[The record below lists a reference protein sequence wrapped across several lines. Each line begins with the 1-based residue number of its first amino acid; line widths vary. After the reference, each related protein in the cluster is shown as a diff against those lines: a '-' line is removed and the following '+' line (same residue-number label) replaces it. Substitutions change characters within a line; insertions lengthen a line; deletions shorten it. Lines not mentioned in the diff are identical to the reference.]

1 MCMFK
6 DVSDDKLEANR
17 LVLTPPIEFKKYI
30 DQDGS
35 GSDSTMNPNGPD
47 SP

>member
-6 DVSDDKLEANR
+6 DVVYDQLEATR
-17 LVLTPPIEFKKYI
+17 LALAPPIEFKKYV

-35 GSDSTMNPNGPD
+35 GSDSTMNPKGPD